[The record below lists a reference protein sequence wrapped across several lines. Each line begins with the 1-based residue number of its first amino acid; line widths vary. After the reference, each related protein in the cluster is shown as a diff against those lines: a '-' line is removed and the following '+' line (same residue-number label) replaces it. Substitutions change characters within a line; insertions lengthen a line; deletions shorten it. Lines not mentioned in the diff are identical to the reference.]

1 MFRMNSSINLDL
13 KNEKDNQI
21 KAVLFDMDG
30 VLLDTEKVCK
40 KTWEIA
46 AAEFGLSGIGEAF
59 YKCVGTNRHDTEII
73 LENFFGDKIPP
84 EKFRERTSELFYV
97 VEKEQGLEKKP
108 FVVEC
113 LSALKSKDY
122 RIALASSTRGESVR
136 RQLKNAG
143 IIDFF
148 ETLTTGDLVEH
159 SKPAPDIYLK
169 AASSLNLNPEECVAV
184 EDSPNGVRAACAAG
198 IKCVMVPD
206 LIQPD
211 EEMRKIAWKLLPSLK
226 DLDKEI

>member
-1 MFRMNSSINLDL
+1 MKF
-13 KNEKDNQI
+13 

-40 KTWEIA
+40 VTWTLA
-46 AAEFGLSGIGEAF
+46 AKEYNLKNIDEAF
-59 YKCVGTNRHDTEII
+59 YKCVGMNRADTERT
-73 LENFFGDKIPP
+73 LAHYLDGKVSP
-84 EKFRERTSELFYV
+84 EVFRKRTSELFYE
-97 VEKEQGLEKKP
+97 VEKNQGLDLKP

-113 LSALKSKDY
+113 LAELKTLGFRLSV
-122 RIALASSTRGESVR
+122 ASSTRGESVR

-148 ETLTTGDLVEH
+148 ETLTTGELVEH

-169 AASSLNLNPEECVAV
+169 AAESLSLKREDCIAV
-184 EDSPNGVRAACAAG
+184 EDSPNGVRAAAAAG

-211 EEMRKIAWKLLPSLK
+211 DEMKKTAWKILPSLK
-226 DLDKEI
+226 DFSKEISMMN

>member
-1 MFRMNSSINLDL
+1 MKF
-13 KNEKDNQI
+13 

-40 KTWEIA
+40 ATWTLA
-46 AAEFGLSGIGEAF
+46 AKEYNLKNIDEAF
-59 YKCVGTNRHDTEII
+59 YKCVGMNRADTERT
-73 LENFFGDKIPP
+73 LAHYLDGKVSP
-84 EKFRERTSELFYV
+84 EVFRKRTSELFYE
-97 VEKEQGLEKKP
+97 VEKNQGLDLKP

-113 LSALKSKDY
+113 LAELKTLGFRLSV
-122 RIALASSTRGESVR
+122 ASSTRGESVR

-148 ETLTTGDLVEH
+148 ETLTTGELVEH

-169 AASSLNLNPEECVAV
+169 AAESLSLKCEDCVAV
-184 EDSPNGVRAACAAG
+184 EDSPNGVRAAAAAG

-211 EEMRKIAWKLLPSLK
+211 DEMKKTAWKILPSLK
-226 DLDKEI
+226 DFSKEISTMN

>member
-1 MFRMNSSINLDL
+1 MN
-13 KNEKDNQI
+13 KNQF

-40 KTWEIA
+40 VTWTLA
-46 AAEFGLSGIGEAF
+46 AKEYNLKNIDEAF
-59 YKCVGTNRHDTEII
+59 YKCVGTNRHDTELI
-73 LENFFGDKIPP
+73 LKNYLDGKVAP
-84 EKFRERTSELFYV
+84 EVFRERTSELFYD
-97 VEKEQGLEKKP
+97 VEKNQGLDLKP
-108 FVVEC
+108 FVVKC
-113 LSALKSKDY
+113 LTELKNAGFRLSV
-122 RIALASSTRGESVR
+122 ASSTRGESVR

-148 ETLTTGDLVEH
+148 ETLTTGELVEH

-169 AASSLNLNPEECVAV
+169 AAESLSLKPDDCVAV
-184 EDSPNGVRAACAAG
+184 EDSPNGVRAAVAAG

-211 EEMRKIAWKLLPSLK
+211 DEMKRIAWKILPSLENLCAELK
-226 DLDKEI
+226 K

>member
-1 MFRMNSSINLDL
+1 MKF
-13 KNEKDNQI
+13 

-40 KTWEIA
+40 VTWTLA
-46 AAEFGLSGIGEAF
+46 AKEYNLKNIDEAF
-59 YKCVGTNRHDTEII
+59 YKCVGMNRADTERT
-73 LENFFGDKIPP
+73 LAHYLDGKVSP
-84 EKFRERTSELFYV
+84 EVFRKRTSELFYE
-97 VEKEQGLEKKP
+97 VEKNQGLDLKP

-113 LSALKSKDY
+113 LAELKTLGFRLSV
-122 RIALASSTRGESVR
+122 ASSTRGESVR

-148 ETLTTGDLVEH
+148 ETLTTGELVEH

-169 AASSLNLNPEECVAV
+169 AAESLSLKCEDCIAV
-184 EDSPNGVRAACAAG
+184 EDSPNGVRAAAAAG

-211 EEMRKIAWKLLPSLK
+211 DEMKKTAWKILPSLK
-226 DLDKEI
+226 DFSKEISMVN

>member
-1 MFRMNSSINLDL
+1 MN
-13 KNEKDNQI
+13 KNQF

-40 KTWEIA
+40 VTWTLA
-46 AAEFGLSGIGEAF
+46 AKEYNLKNIDEAF
-59 YKCVGTNRHDTEII
+59 YKCVGTNRHDTELI
-73 LENFFGDKIPP
+73 LKNYLDGKVAP
-84 EKFRERTSELFYV
+84 EVFRERTSELFYD
-97 VEKEQGLEKKP
+97 VEKNQGLDLKP
-108 FVVEC
+108 FVVKC
-113 LSALKSKDY
+113 LAELKNAGFRLSV
-122 RIALASSTRGESVR
+122 ASSTRGESVR

-148 ETLTTGDLVEH
+148 ETLTTGELVEH

-169 AASSLNLNPEECVAV
+169 AAESLSLKPDDCVAV
-184 EDSPNGVRAACAAG
+184 EDSPNGVRAAVAAG

-211 EEMRKIAWKLLPSLK
+211 DEMKRIAWKILPSLENLCAELK
-226 DLDKEI
+226 K

>member
-1 MFRMNSSINLDL
+1 M
-13 KNEKDNQI
+13 EKTQF

-40 KTWEIA
+40 ITWQIA
-46 AAEFGLSGIGEAF
+46 AEEYKIKNIGEAF
-59 YKCVGTNRHDTEII
+59 YKCVGTNRHDTELI
-73 LENFFGDKIPP
+73 LKNYLDGKVAP
-84 EKFRERTSELFYV
+84 EAFRERTSELFYK
-97 VEKEQGLEKKP
+97 VEKEQGLDLKP
-108 FVVEC
+108 YVAEC
-113 LSALKSKDY
+113 LAELKNAGFRLSV
-122 RIALASSTRGESVR
+122 ASSTRGESVR

-148 ETLTTGDLVEH
+148 ETLTTGDMVEH

-169 AASSLNLNPEECVAV
+169 AASSLSISPDECVAV

-211 EEMRKIAWKLLPSLK
+211 DEMKRTAWKILPSLK
-226 DLDKEI
+226 NLCRELYDD

>member
-1 MFRMNSSINLDL
+1 MKF
-13 KNEKDNQI
+13 

-40 KTWEIA
+40 VTWTLA
-46 AAEFGLSGIGEAF
+46 AKEYNLKNIDEAF
-59 YKCVGTNRHDTEII
+59 YKCVGMNRADTERT
-73 LENFFGDKIPP
+73 LAHYLDGKVDTEA
-84 EKFRERTSELFYV
+84 FRERTSELFYD
-97 VEKEQGLEKKP
+97 VERNQGLDLKP
-108 FVVEC
+108 FVVKC
-113 LSALKSKDY
+113 LTELKTSGF
-122 RIALASSTRGESVR
+122 RLSVASSTRGESVR

-148 ETLTTGDLVEH
+148 ETLTTGELVEH

-169 AASSLNLNPEECVAV
+169 AAESLSLKPDDCVAV
-184 EDSPNGVRAACAAG
+184 EDSPNGVRAAAAAG

-211 EEMRKIAWKLLPSLK
+211 EEMKKIAWKILPSLK
-226 DLDKEI
+226 DLSKEISMMN

>member
-1 MFRMNSSINLDL
+1 MS
-13 KNEKDNQI
+13 KNKF

-40 KTWEIA
+40 VTWTL
-46 AAEFGLSGIGEAF
+46 AAEEYRIKNIDEAF
-59 YKCVGTNRHDTEII
+59 YKCVGMNRTDTERT
-73 LENFFGDKIPP
+73 LAHYLDGKVDAET
-84 EKFRERTSELFYV
+84 FRERTSELFYD
-97 VEKEQGLEKKP
+97 VEKKQGLDLKP
-108 FVVEC
+108 FVVKC
-113 LSALKSKDY
+113 LTELKTSGF
-122 RIALASSTRGESVR
+122 RISVASSTRGESVR

-148 ETLTTGDLVEH
+148 ETLTTGELVQH

-169 AASSLNLNPEECVAV
+169 AAESLSLKPEECVAV
-184 EDSPNGVRAACAAG
+184 EDSPNGVRAAVAAG

-211 EEMRKIAWKLLPSLK
+211 DEMKKIAWKILPSLENFCGILV
-226 DLDKEI
+226 DS

>member
-1 MFRMNSSINLDL
+1 MKF
-13 KNEKDNQI
+13 

-40 KTWEIA
+40 VTWTLA
-46 AAEFGLSGIGEAF
+46 AKEYNLKNIDEAF
-59 YKCVGTNRHDTEII
+59 YKRVGMNRADTERT
-73 LENFFGDKIPP
+73 LAHYLDGKVSP
-84 EKFRERTSELFYV
+84 EVFRKRTSELFYE
-97 VEKEQGLEKKP
+97 VEKNQGLDLKP

-113 LSALKSKDY
+113 LAELKTLGFRLSV
-122 RIALASSTRGESVR
+122 ASSTRGESVR

-148 ETLTTGDLVEH
+148 ETLTTGELVEH

-169 AASSLNLNPEECVAV
+169 AAESLSLKCEDCIAV
-184 EDSPNGVRAACAAG
+184 EDSPNGVRAAAAAG

-211 EEMRKIAWKLLPSLK
+211 DEMKKTAWKILPSLK
-226 DLDKEI
+226 DFSKEISMMN

>member
-1 MFRMNSSINLDL
+1 MQNKF
-13 KNEKDNQI
+13 

-40 KTWEIA
+40 VTWKL
-46 AAEFGLSGIGEAF
+46 AAEEYHLKNIDEAF
-59 YKCVGTNRHDTEII
+59 YKCVGTNRHDTELI
-73 LENFFGDKIPP
+73 LKNYLDGKVSP
-84 EKFRERTSELFYV
+84 EVFREKTSELFYD
-97 VEKEQGLEKKP
+97 VERNQGLDLKP

-113 LSALKSKDY
+113 LTELKASGF
-122 RIALASSTRGESVR
+122 RLSVASSTRGESVR

-169 AASSLNLNPEECVAV
+169 AAESLSLKPENCVAV
-184 EDSPNGVRAACAAG
+184 EDSPNGVRAAVAAG

-211 EEMRKIAWKLLPSLK
+211 DEMKKIAWKILPSLK
-226 DLDKEI
+226 DFSKKISMMN